1 MPKMEDDEQTPE
13 ESPEETPEEVEETVD
28 EETPDETPDIDAST
42 YQAKIAELEALIVA
56 KDEALTSSAAEIQ
69 ALKAANYDRLIS
81 GTSAGAV
88 TDDSYIT
95 PADAAGDDEGP
106 DVDEFFKEK
115 E

>member
-1 MPKMEDDEQTPE
+1 MDNDEPTTEETHE
-13 ESPEETPEEVEETVD
+13 ESSEEVEETVD
-28 EETPDETPDIDAST
+28 EETTDESPDIDAST
-42 YQAKIAELEALIVA
+42 YQAKIAELEALIAA
-56 KDEALTSSAAEIQ
+56 KDEALDSFAAEIQ

-95 PADAAGDDEGP
+95 PSDAASDDDGP
-106 DVDEFFKEK
+106 DVEDFFKEK